1 MAPPVL
7 FFRGHNILFR
17 CASYGCGIVSA
28 NSAPSR
34 RKRLDEP
41 ADTQHNKSRHNCAST
56 DKRGGTP
63 PLQDPSAADDRV
75 TLRNTLIS
83 SACLGIVWPGD
94 VVLYVVLPLYAADF
108 GLDALAVGLLLS
120 INRVVRILGYG
131 WVSPLARRY
140 GAKALTSTACLA
152 AAVSTLGYGLLG
164 GFVLLFAAR
173 VLWGGAWGVINL
185 MMNAY
190 AYGDGRGAGTR
201 VGLSRAVS
209 SVGAF
214 LSLVCIGP
222 LCLSVGPHQAFTIYG
237 LVGLAAFPLALALS
251 PTIAQ
256 PGEARAP
263 RRWIP
268 SDLNMLFFVL
278 ALAADGV
285 LGATVSLLLSATMP
299 AASAIVGASLL
310 LAFQR
315 LAHIVL
321 ALFSG
326 PVADRIGAGRLLL
339 PCSLVVACGLGAI
352 ALGHVYTGTIAVIV
366 SRALL
371 TTVSPVLAAQRS
383 PDRIGALASFAT
395 WSDVGLAAGAF
406 LGTVGISA
414 IGLVPTYATLA
425 VLVAGMATFQH
436 FRAGHNT

>member
-1 MAPPVL
+1 L
-7 FFRGHNILFR
+7 
-17 CASYGCGIVSA
+17 
-28 NSAPSR
+28 
-34 RKRLDEP
+34 
-41 ADTQHNKSRHNCAST
+41 QHPTA
-56 DKRGGTP
+56 
-63 PLQDPSAADDRV
+63 AADDRV

-94 VVLYVVLPLYAADF
+94 VVLYVVLPLYAVDF

-140 GAKALTSTACLA
+140 GAKALTSAACLA
-152 AAVSTLGYGLLG
+152 AAASTLGYGLLG
-164 GFVLLFAAR
+164 GFILLFAAR

-190 AYGDGRGAGTR
+190 AYGDGRNAGTR

-237 LVGLAAFPLALALS
+237 LLGLSAFPLALALS
-251 PTIAQ
+251 PTVA
-256 PGEARAP
+256 PPSEVRAP

-285 LGATVSLLLSATMP
+285 LGATVSLLLSAFMP

-339 PCSLVVACGLGAI
+339 PCSLVVAIGLGAI
-352 ALGHVYTGTIAVIV
+352 ALGHVYAGTIIVIV
-366 SRALL
+366 ARALL

-383 PDRIGALASFAT
+383 PDHIGALASFAT

-414 IGLVPTYATLA
+414 IGLAPTYATLA
-425 VLVAGMATFQH
+425 VLVAGMAVFH
-436 FRAGHNT
+436 HVRAAGGTM

>member
-1 MAPPVL
+1 
-7 FFRGHNILFR
+7 
-17 CASYGCGIVSA
+17 
-28 NSAPSR
+28 
-34 RKRLDEP
+34 
-41 ADTQHNKSRHNCAST
+41 
-56 DKRGGTP
+56 
-63 PLQDPSAADDRV
+63 LQDPTATADDRV

-83 SACLGIVWPGD
+83 AACLGIVWPGD

-140 GAKALTSTACLA
+140 GAKALTSAACLA

-190 AYGDGRGAGTR
+190 AYGDGRNAGSR

-237 LVGLAAFPLALALS
+237 LIGLAAFPLALALA
-251 PTIAQ
+251 PAVAP

-285 LGATVSLLLSATMP
+285 LGATVSLLLSAFMP

-352 ALGHVYTGTIAVIV
+352 ALGHVYAGTIVVIV
-366 SRALL
+366 ARALL
-371 TTVSPVLAAQRS
+371 TTVSPVLAAERS

-414 IGLVPTYATLA
+414 LGLAPTYASLA
-425 VLVAGMATFQH
+425 VLVAGTAVFQH
-436 FRAGHNT
+436 ARAAGPR

>member
-1 MAPPVL
+1 M
-7 FFRGHNILFR
+7 
-17 CASYGCGIVSA
+17 
-28 NSAPSR
+28 
-34 RKRLDEP
+34 
-41 ADTQHNKSRHNCAST
+41 
-56 DKRGGTP
+56 
-63 PLQDPSAADDRV
+63 QDPAAIVEDRA
-75 TLRNTLIS
+75 TLRNTLITA
-83 SACLGIVWPGD
+83 ACLGIVWAGD
-94 VVLYVVLPLYAADF
+94 VAIYVVLPLYAAAF

-120 INRVVRILGYG
+120 VNRVVRILGYG
-131 WVSPLARRY
+131 WVAPLARRY
-140 GAKALTSTACLA
+140 GAKALTAVACLA
-152 AAVSTLGYGLLG
+152 AAVSTLGYGLLE
-164 GFVLLFAAR
+164 GFALLFAAR

-190 AYGDGRGAGTR
+190 AYGDGRNAGTR

-214 LSLVCIGP
+214 LALLSVGP

-237 LVGLAAFPLALALS
+237 VVGLAAFPLALALS
-251 PTIAQ
+251 PTVAT
-256 PGEARAP
+256 PGDARAP

-268 SDLNMLFFVL
+268 SDLNVLFFTL

-285 LGATVSLLLSATMP
+285 LGATVSLLLVEYMP
-299 AASAIVGASLL
+299 AAAAIVGASLL

-339 PCSLVVACGLGAI
+339 PCSLVVALGLGAI
-352 ALGHVYTGTIAVIV
+352 ALGHVYTGTITVIV
-366 SRALL
+366 ARALL

-414 IGLVPTYATLA
+414 IGLVPVYATLA
-425 VLVAGMATFQH
+425 VLVAGMALFH
-436 FRAGHNT
+436 HVRAQE

>member
-1 MAPPVL
+1 
-7 FFRGHNILFR
+7 
-17 CASYGCGIVSA
+17 
-28 NSAPSR
+28 
-34 RKRLDEP
+34 
-41 ADTQHNKSRHNCAST
+41 
-56 DKRGGTP
+56 
-63 PLQDPSAADDRV
+63 LQDPAAAADDRAS
-75 TLRNTLIS
+75 LRNTLIS
-83 SACLGIVWPGD
+83 AACLGIVWPGD

-140 GAKALTSTACLA
+140 GAKALTAVACLG

-190 AYGDGRGAGTR
+190 AYGEGRNAGSR
-201 VGLSRAVS
+201 IGLSRAVS

-214 LSLVCIGP
+214 AALVSVGP

-237 LVGLAAFPLALALS
+237 LLGLAAFPLALALA
-251 PTIAQ
+251 PTVA
-256 PGEARAP
+256 PPSEVRAP

-285 LGATVSLLLSATMP
+285 LGATVSLLLSATTS

-339 PCSLVVACGLGAI
+339 PCSLVVAVGLGAI
-352 ALGHVYTGTIAVIV
+352 ALGHVYAGTIIVIV
-366 SRALL
+366 ARALL

-414 IGLVPTYATLA
+414 LGLVPTYAALA
-425 VLVAGMATFQH
+425 VLVAAMAVFH
-436 FRAGHNT
+436 HWRAGAVGA

>member
-1 MAPPVL
+1 M
-7 FFRGHNILFR
+7 
-17 CASYGCGIVSA
+17 
-28 NSAPSR
+28 
-34 RKRLDEP
+34 
-41 ADTQHNKSRHNCAST
+41 T
-56 DKRGGTP
+56 RGGIEQ
-63 PLQDPSAADDRV
+63 LQDPTAAANDRV

-83 SACLGIVWPGD
+83 AACLGIVWPGD

-120 INRVVRILGYG
+120 INRVVRFLGYG

-140 GAKALTSTACLA
+140 GAKALTATACLA
-152 AAVSTLGYGLLG
+152 AAVSTLGYGLLD
-164 GFVLLFAAR
+164 GFILLFAAR

-190 AYGDGRGAGTR
+190 AYGDGRNAGTR
-201 VGLSRAVS
+201 VGLSRAIS

-214 LSLVCIGP
+214 LALVSVGP

-237 LVGLAAFPLALALS
+237 LLGLAAFPLALALA
-251 PTIAQ
+251 PTGG
-256 PGEARAP
+256 PPSEVRAP

-268 SDLNMLFFVL
+268 SDLNILFFVL

-285 LGATVSLLLSATMP
+285 LGATVSLLLSAYMP

-315 LAHIVL
+315 FAHIVL

-326 PVADRIGAGRLLL
+326 PVADRVGAGRLLL
-339 PCSLVVACGLGAI
+339 PCSLVVASGLGAI
-352 ALGHVYTGTIAVIV
+352 ALGHVYVGTIIVIV

-425 VLVAGMATFQH
+425 VLVAGMAVFQH
-436 FRAGHNT
+436 SRAAPASPRA

>member
-1 MAPPVL
+1 
-7 FFRGHNILFR
+7 
-17 CASYGCGIVSA
+17 
-28 NSAPSR
+28 
-34 RKRLDEP
+34 
-41 ADTQHNKSRHNCAST
+41 
-56 DKRGGTP
+56 
-63 PLQDPSAADDRV
+63 LQDPSEAADDRV

-131 WVSPLARRY
+131 WVAPLARRY
-140 GAKALTSTACLA
+140 GAKALTSVACLA

-190 AYGDGRGAGTR
+190 AYGDGRNAGTR

-237 LVGLAAFPLALALS
+237 LVGLAAFPLALALALS
-251 PTIAQ
+251 PTVAA
-256 PGEARAP
+256 PSEARAP

-268 SDLNMLFFVL
+268 SDLNMLFFAL

-285 LGATVSLLLSATMP
+285 LGATVSLLLSAYVS

-339 PCSLVVACGLGAI
+339 PCSLVVALGLGAI
-352 ALGHVYTGTIAVIV
+352 ALGHVYTGTLVVIV
-366 SRALL
+366 ARALL

-383 PDRIGALASFAT
+383 PDRIGALAAFAT

-425 VLVAGMATFQH
+425 VLVAGMAVFH
-436 FRAGHNT
+436 HARAGAVAP

>member
-1 MAPPVL
+1 MNQVQ
-7 FFRGHNILFR
+7 RSTI
-17 CASYGCGIVSA
+17 GCGHCT
-28 NSAPSR
+28 P
-34 RKRLDEP
+34 
-41 ADTQHNKSRHNCAST
+41 NKSVMNLGEVVPLPLPACGGEVTIA
-56 DKRGGTP
+56 RGRMAQ
-63 PLQDPSAADDRV
+63 LQDPTAAADDRV
-75 TLRNTLIS
+75 SFRNTLIS

-140 GAKALTSTACLA
+140 GAKALTATACLA

-190 AYGDGRGAGTR
+190 AYGEGRNAGTR

-214 LSLVCIGP
+214 LALVSVGP

-237 LVGLAAFPLALALS
+237 LLGLAAFPLALALS
-251 PTIAQ
+251 PTVAA
-256 PGEARAP
+256 PSGVRAP

-268 SDLNMLFFVL
+268 SDLNILFFVL

-310 LAFQR
+310 LALQR

-326 PVADRIGAGRLLL
+326 PVADRVGAGRLLL

-352 ALGHVYTGTIAVIV
+352 ALGHVYVGTITVIV

-425 VLVAGMATFQH
+425 VLVAGMAVFHH
-436 FRAGHNT
+436 FRAALVTT

>member
-1 MAPPVL
+1 L
-7 FFRGHNILFR
+7 
-17 CASYGCGIVSA
+17 
-28 NSAPSR
+28 
-34 RKRLDEP
+34 
-41 ADTQHNKSRHNCAST
+41 QHPTA
-56 DKRGGTP
+56 
-63 PLQDPSAADDRV
+63 AADDRV

-94 VVLYVVLPLYAADF
+94 VVLYVVLPLYAVDF

-140 GAKALTSTACLA
+140 GAKALTATACLA

-237 LVGLAAFPLALALS
+237 LVGLSAFPLALALS
-251 PTIAQ
+251 PTIAA
-256 PGEARAP
+256 PSEVRAP

-268 SDLNMLFFVL
+268 SDLNILFFVL

-285 LGATVSLLLSATMP
+285 LGATVSLLLVEYVP
-299 AASAIVGASLL
+299 AASAIIGASLL

-339 PCSLVVACGLGAI
+339 PCSLVIACGLGAI
-352 ALGHVYTGTIAVIV
+352 ALGHVYAGTITVIV

-414 IGLVPTYATLA
+414 LGLVPTYATLA
-425 VLVAGMATFQH
+425 VLVAGMAVFQH
-436 FRAGHNT
+436 FRAAAINPPYEL

>member
-1 MAPPVL
+1 MP
-7 FFRGHNILFR
+7 
-17 CASYGCGIVSA
+17 
-28 NSAPSR
+28 R
-34 RKRLDEP
+34 R
-41 ADTQHNKSRHNCAST
+41 
-56 DKRGGTP
+56 GTP
-63 PLQDPSAADDRV
+63 QLQHPTAAADDRV

-94 VVLYVVLPLYAADF
+94 VVLYVVLPLYAVDF

-140 GAKALTSTACLA
+140 GAKALTATACLA

-190 AYGDGRGAGTR
+190 AYGDGRNAGFR

-222 LCLSVGPHQAFTIYG
+222 LCLNVGPHQAFTIYG
-237 LVGLAAFPLALALS
+237 LLGLAAFPLALALS
-251 PTIAQ
+251 PTVAA
-256 PGEARAP
+256 PSEVRAP

-285 LGATVSLLLSATMP
+285 LGATVSLLLIEYMP

-326 PVADRIGAGRLLL
+326 PVADRVGAGRLLL
-339 PCSLVVACGLGAI
+339 PCSLVVASGLGAI
-352 ALGHVYTGTIAVIV
+352 ALGHVYAGTIVVIV
-366 SRALL
+366 ARALL

-425 VLVAGMATFQH
+425 VLVSGMAAFH
-436 FRAGHNT
+436 HCRAALVTT

>member
-1 MAPPVL
+1 
-7 FFRGHNILFR
+7 
-17 CASYGCGIVSA
+17 
-28 NSAPSR
+28 
-34 RKRLDEP
+34 
-41 ADTQHNKSRHNCAST
+41 
-56 DKRGGTP
+56 
-63 PLQDPSAADDRV
+63 LQDPAAVVHDRA
-75 TLRNTLIS
+75 TLRNTLITA
-83 SACLGIVWPGD
+83 ACLGTVWAGD
-94 VVLYVVLPLYAADF
+94 VAIYVVLPLYAAAF

-120 INRVVRILGYG
+120 VNRVVRILGYG
-131 WVSPLARRY
+131 WVAPLARRY
-140 GAKALTSTACLA
+140 GAKALTAVACLA
-152 AAVSTLGYGLLG
+152 AAVSTLGYGLLE
-164 GFVLLFAAR
+164 GFALLFAAR

-190 AYGDGRGAGTR
+190 AYGDGRNAGTR

-214 LSLVCIGP
+214 LALLSVGP

-237 LVGLAAFPLALALS
+237 VLGLAAFPLALALS
-251 PTIAQ
+251 PTAAA
-256 PGEARAP
+256 PDDARAP

-268 SDLNMLFFVL
+268 SDLNVLFFTL

-285 LGATVSLLLSATMP
+285 LGATISLLLVEYMP
-299 AASAIVGASLL
+299 AAAAIVGASLL

-339 PCSLVVACGLGAI
+339 PCSLVVALGLGAI
-352 ALGHVYTGTIAVIV
+352 ALGHVYTGTITVIV
-366 SRALL
+366 ARALL

-414 IGLVPTYATLA
+414 IGLVPVYATLA
-425 VLVAGMATFQH
+425 VLVAGMALFH
-436 FRAGHNT
+436 HVRATAAAT

>member
-1 MAPPVL
+1 M
-7 FFRGHNILFR
+7 
-17 CASYGCGIVSA
+17 
-28 NSAPSR
+28 R
-34 RKRLDEP
+34 R
-41 ADTQHNKSRHNCAST
+41 SSAST
-56 DKRGGTP
+56 HWRSGCCCRSTA
-63 PLQDPSAADDRV
+63 SFAFSV
-75 TLRNTLIS
+75 T
-83 SACLGIVWPGD
+83 AG
-94 VVLYVVLPLYAADF
+94 F
-108 GLDALAVGLLLS
+108 
-120 INRVVRILGYG
+120 
-131 WVSPLARRY
+131 SPLARRY
-140 GAKALTSTACLA
+140 GAKALTATACLA

-190 AYGDGRGAGTR
+190 AYGDGRNAGSR
-201 VGLSRAVS
+201 IGLSRAVS
-209 SVGAF
+209 SVGA
-214 LSLVCIGP
+214 LLALVAIGP

-237 LVGLAAFPLALALS
+237 LLGLAAFPLALALS
-251 PTIAQ
+251 PTVAA
-256 PGEARAP
+256 PSHVRAP

-268 SDLNMLFFVL
+268 SDLNMLFFAL

-285 LGATVSLLLSATMP
+285 LGATVSLLLSAYVP

-339 PCSLVVACGLGAI
+339 PGSLVVACGLGAI
-352 ALGHVYTGTIAVIV
+352 ALGHVYTGTIIVIL

-414 IGLVPTYATLA
+414 LGLVPTYATLA
-425 VLVAGMATFQH
+425 VLVAGMALFHH
-436 FRAGHNT
+436 FRAAPVAT

>member
-1 MAPPVL
+1 
-7 FFRGHNILFR
+7 
-17 CASYGCGIVSA
+17 
-28 NSAPSR
+28 
-34 RKRLDEP
+34 
-41 ADTQHNKSRHNCAST
+41 
-56 DKRGGTP
+56 
-63 PLQDPSAADDRV
+63 
-75 TLRNTLIS
+75 LRNTLIS
-83 SACLGIVWPGD
+83 AACLGIVWPGD

-140 GAKALTSTACLA
+140 GAKALTAAACLG

-237 LVGLAAFPLALALS
+237 LVGLAAFPLALALAPAVAARS
-251 PTIAQ
+251 DV
-256 PGEARAP
+256 RAP

-326 PVADRIGAGRLLL
+326 PVTDRIGAGRLLL
-339 PCSLVVACGLGAI
+339 PCSLAIASGLGAI
-352 ALGHVYTGTIAVIV
+352 ALGHVYTGTIIVIIA
-366 SRALL
+366 RALL

-414 IGLVPTYATLA
+414 LGLMPTYAALA
-425 VLVAGMATFQH
+425 VLVAAMAVFQH
-436 FRAGHNT
+436 VRAGSGMK

>member
-1 MAPPVL
+1 
-7 FFRGHNILFR
+7 
-17 CASYGCGIVSA
+17 
-28 NSAPSR
+28 
-34 RKRLDEP
+34 
-41 ADTQHNKSRHNCAST
+41 
-56 DKRGGTP
+56 
-63 PLQDPSAADDRV
+63 LQDPAAILEDRA
-75 TLRNTLIS
+75 TLRNTLITA
-83 SACLGIVWPGD
+83 ACLGTVWAGD
-94 VVLYVVLPLYAADF
+94 VAIYVVLPLYAAAF
-108 GLDALAVGLLLS
+108 GLEPLAVGLLLS
-120 INRVVRILGYG
+120 VNRVVRILGYG
-131 WVSPLARRY
+131 WVAPLARRY
-140 GAKALTSTACLA
+140 GAKALTAVACLA
-152 AAVSTLGYGLLG
+152 AAVSTLGYGLLE
-164 GFVLLFAAR
+164 GFALLFAAR

-190 AYGDGRGAGTR
+190 AYGDGRNAGTR

-214 LSLVCIGP
+214 LALLSVGP

-237 LVGLAAFPLALALS
+237 VLGLAAFPLALALS
-251 PTIAQ
+251 PTVAAPADAQ
-256 PGEARAP
+256 AP

-268 SDLNMLFFVL
+268 SDLNVLFFTL

-285 LGATVSLLLSATMP
+285 LGATVSLLLVEYMP
-299 AASAIVGASLL
+299 AAAAIVGASLL

-339 PCSLVVACGLGAI
+339 PCSLVVALGLGAI
-352 ALGHVYTGTIAVIV
+352 ALGHVYTGTITVIV
-366 SRALL
+366 ARALL

-414 IGLVPTYATLA
+414 IGLVPVYATLA
-425 VLVAGMATFQH
+425 VLVAGMALFH
-436 FRAGHNT
+436 HVRAQE

>member
-1 MAPPVL
+1 MVVSFKRAFRPEKFAIWQRSASPLTRRFAPTSPRKE
-7 FFRGHNILFR
+7 RGEVTIT
-17 CASYGCGIVSA
+17 YGGI
-28 NSAPSR
+28 
-34 RKRLDEP
+34 
-41 ADTQHNKSRHNCAST
+41 TQ
-56 DKRGGTP
+56 
-63 PLQDPSAADDRV
+63 LQDPTAAADDRG

-83 SACLGIVWPGD
+83 AACLGIVWPGD

-120 INRVVRILGYG
+120 INRVVRIFGYG

-140 GAKALTSTACLA
+140 GAKALTATACLA

-190 AYGDGRGAGTR
+190 AYGDGRNAGSR

-214 LSLVCIGP
+214 LSLVFIGP

-237 LVGLAAFPLALALS
+237 LLGLAAFPLALALS
-251 PTIAQ
+251 PTVAE
-256 PGEARAP
+256 PSEVRAP

-268 SDLNMLFFVL
+268 SDLNILFFVL

-285 LGATVSLLLSATMP
+285 LGATVSLLLSVTMP

-352 ALGHVYTGTIAVIV
+352 ALGHVYTGTIIVII

-414 IGLVPTYATLA
+414 LGLVPTYATLA
-425 VLVAGMATFQH
+425 VLVAGMAVFHH
-436 FRAGHNT
+436 FRAASATT

>member
-1 MAPPVL
+1 MQRPTA
-7 FFRGHNILFR
+7 
-17 CASYGCGIVSA
+17 
-28 NSAPSR
+28 
-34 RKRLDEP
+34 
-41 ADTQHNKSRHNCAST
+41 
-56 DKRGGTP
+56 
-63 PLQDPSAADDRV
+63 AADDRV

-83 SACLGIVWPGD
+83 AACLGIVWAGD
-94 VVLYVVLPLYAADF
+94 VAIYVVLPLYAAAF
-108 GLDALAVGLLLS
+108 SLEPLAVGLLLS
-120 INRVVRILGYG
+120 VNRVVRILGYG
-131 WVSPLARRY
+131 WVAPLARRY
-140 GAKALTSTACLA
+140 GAKALTAVACLA
-152 AAVSTLGYGLLG
+152 AAVSTLGYGLLE
-164 GFVLLFAAR
+164 GFALLFAAR

-185 MMNAY
+185 MLHAY
-190 AYGDGRGAGTR
+190 AYGDGRNAGSR
-201 VGLSRAVS
+201 IGIARAVS

-214 LSLVCIGP
+214 LSLICIGP

-237 LVGLAAFPLALALS
+237 ILGLAAFPLALALS
-251 PTIAQ
+251 PTAAA
-256 PGEARAP
+256 PGDARAP

-268 SDLNMLFFVL
+268 SDLNVLFFTL

-285 LGATVSLLLSATMP
+285 LGATVSLLLVEYMP
-299 AASAIVGASLL
+299 AAAAIVGASLL

-339 PCSLVVACGLGAI
+339 PCSLVVALGLGAI
-352 ALGHVYTGTIAVIV
+352 ALGHVYTGTITVIV
-366 SRALL
+366 ARALL

-414 IGLVPTYATLA
+414 IGLVPVYATLA
-425 VLVAGMATFQH
+425 VLVAGIALFH
-436 FRAGHNT
+436 HVRAQE

>member
-1 MAPPVL
+1 M
-7 FFRGHNILFR
+7 
-17 CASYGCGIVSA
+17 
-28 NSAPSR
+28 
-34 RKRLDEP
+34 
-41 ADTQHNKSRHNCAST
+41 
-56 DKRGGTP
+56 
-63 PLQDPSAADDRV
+63 QDPSAAADDRV
-75 TLRNTLIS
+75 TFRNTLIS
-83 SACLGIVWPGD
+83 AACLGIVWPGD
-94 VVLYVVLPLYAADF
+94 VVLYVVLPLYAVDF

-140 GAKALTSTACLA
+140 GAKALTATACLA
-152 AAVSTLGYGLLG
+152 AAVSTLGYGLLD
-164 GFVLLFAAR
+164 GFALLFAAR

-190 AYGDGRGAGTR
+190 AYGDGRNAGTR
-201 VGLSRAVS
+201 VGLARAVS

-214 LSLVCIGP
+214 LALVSVGP

-237 LVGLAAFPLALALS
+237 LLGLAAFPLALALS
-251 PTIAQ
+251 PTVAA
-256 PGEARAP
+256 PSEVRAP

-268 SDLNMLFFVL
+268 SDLNILFFVL

-285 LGATVSLLLSATMP
+285 LGATVSLLLSAYMS

-326 PVADRIGAGRLLL
+326 PVADRVGAGRLLL
-339 PCSLVVACGLGAI
+339 PCSLVVASGLGAI
-352 ALGHVYTGTIAVIV
+352 ALGHVYVGTITVIV

-425 VLVAGMATFQH
+425 VLVAGMAVFHH
-436 FRAGHNT
+436 FRAAPVAT

>member
-1 MAPPVL
+1 
-7 FFRGHNILFR
+7 
-17 CASYGCGIVSA
+17 
-28 NSAPSR
+28 
-34 RKRLDEP
+34 
-41 ADTQHNKSRHNCAST
+41 
-56 DKRGGTP
+56 
-63 PLQDPSAADDRV
+63 LQDPTAAVDDRV
-75 TLRNTLIS
+75 TFRNTLIS

-94 VVLYVVLPLYAADF
+94 VVLYVVLPLYAVDF

-140 GAKALTSTACLA
+140 GAKALTAAACLA

-190 AYGDGRGAGTR
+190 AYGDGRNAGSR

-214 LSLVCIGP
+214 LALVSVGP

-237 LVGLAAFPLALALS
+237 LLGLAAFPLALALS
-251 PTIAQ
+251 PTVAA
-256 PGEARAP
+256 PSEVRAP

-268 SDLNMLFFVL
+268 SDLNILFFVL

-285 LGATVSLLLSATMP
+285 LGATVSLLLSAYMP
-299 AASAIVGASLL
+299 ATSAIMGASLL

-326 PVADRIGAGRLLL
+326 PVADRVGAGRLLL
-339 PCSLVVACGLGAI
+339 PCSLVVATGLGAI
-352 ALGHVYTGTIAVIV
+352 ALGHVYVGTIIVIV

-406 LGTVGISA
+406 LGTVGINA
-414 IGLVPTYATLA
+414 LGLVPAYATLA
-425 VLVAGMATFQH
+425 VLVAGMAVFHH
-436 FRAGHNT
+436 FRAAPASPRARPN

>member
-1 MAPPVL
+1 MTRKRQAGTASPVASVAIRRVEQL
-7 FFRGHNILFR
+7 QHALADPAD
-17 CASYGCGIVSA
+17 CASRIRSTGQIT
-28 NSAPSR
+28 R
-34 RKRLDEP
+34 RGMQQL
-41 ADTQHNKSRHNCAST
+41 QHPTA
-56 DKRGGTP
+56 
-63 PLQDPSAADDRV
+63 AADDRV
-75 TLRNTLIS
+75 TLRNTLIA

-94 VVLYVVLPLYAADF
+94 VVLYVVLPLYAAEF

-140 GAKALTSTACLA
+140 GAKALTATACLA

-173 VLWGGAWGVINL
+173 VLWGAAWGVINL

-214 LSLVCIGP
+214 LSLIFIGP

-237 LVGLAAFPLALALS
+237 LIGLAAFPLALALS
-251 PTIAQ
+251 PTVAAAT
-256 PGEARAP
+256 EVRAP

-268 SDLNMLFFVL
+268 SDLNILFFAL

-285 LGATVSLLLSATMP
+285 LGATVSLLLSAYMP

-339 PCSLVVACGLGAI
+339 PCSLIVAAGLGAI
-352 ALGHVYTGTIAVIV
+352 ALGHIYIGTITVIV
-366 SRALL
+366 ARALL

-406 LGTVGISA
+406 LGTVGVSA
-414 IGLVPTYATLA
+414 IGLAPVYASLA
-425 VLVAGMATFQH
+425 VLVAGMALFH
-436 FRAGHNT
+436 HLRAAQVTA

>member
-1 MAPPVL
+1 MIPLHDPIAAAGD
-7 FFRGHNILFR
+7 R
-17 CASYGCGIVSA
+17 A
-28 NSAPSR
+28 N
-34 RKRLDEP
+34 
-41 ADTQHNKSRHNCAST
+41 
-56 DKRGGTP
+56 
-63 PLQDPSAADDRV
+63 
-75 TLRNTLIS
+75 LRNTVIS
-83 SACLGIVWPGD
+83 AACLGIVWPGD
-94 VVLYVVLPLYAADF
+94 VVLYVVLPLYAAEF

-120 INRVVRILGYG
+120 VNRVVRILGYG

-140 GAKALTSTACLA
+140 GAKALTATACLA
-152 AAVSTLGYGLLG
+152 AALSTLGYGLLG

-173 VLWGGAWGVINL
+173 VLWGAAWGVINL

-190 AYGDGRGAGTR
+190 AYGDGHHAGTR

-214 LSLVCIGP
+214 ASLVCVAP
-222 LCLSVGPHQAFTIYG
+222 LCLSLGPHQTFTLYG
-237 LVGLAAFPLALALS
+237 LIGLAAFPLALMLA
-251 PTIAQ
+251 PTVAA

-285 LGATVSLLLSATMP
+285 LGATVSLLLAAFMP

-339 PCSLVVACGLGAI
+339 PCSLVVALGLGAI
-352 ALGHVYTGTIAVIV
+352 ALGHVVAGTLIVIV
-366 SRALL
+366 ARALL

-414 IGLVPTYATLA
+414 IGLVPVYATLA
-425 VLVAGMATFQH
+425 ALVAAMALFQH
-436 FRAGHNT
+436 VRARSVAA

>member
-1 MAPPVL
+1 L
-7 FFRGHNILFR
+7 
-17 CASYGCGIVSA
+17 
-28 NSAPSR
+28 
-34 RKRLDEP
+34 
-41 ADTQHNKSRHNCAST
+41 QHPTA
-56 DKRGGTP
+56 
-63 PLQDPSAADDRV
+63 AADDRATV
-75 TLRNTLIS
+75 RNTLIS

-94 VVLYVVLPLYAADF
+94 VVLYVVLPLYAAEF

-140 GAKALTSTACLA
+140 GAKALTAVACLA
-152 AAVSTLGYGLLG
+152 AAISTLGYGLLG
-164 GFVLLFAAR
+164 GFALLFAAR

-185 MMNAY
+185 MMNGY
-190 AYGDGRGAGTR
+190 AYGDGRNAGSR

-214 LSLVCIGP
+214 LALVFIGP

-251 PTIAQ
+251 PTLAAA
-256 PGEARAP
+256 GEVRAP

-285 LGATVSLLLSATMP
+285 LGATVSLLLVEYVP

-339 PCSLVVACGLGAI
+339 PCSLIVACGLGAI
-352 ALGHVYTGTIAVIV
+352 ALGHVYTGTITVIV

-414 IGLVPTYATLA
+414 IGLAPTYAALA
-425 VLVAGMATFQH
+425 VLVAGMAVFYH
-436 FRAGHNT
+436 GRSS

>member
-1 MAPPVL
+1 
-7 FFRGHNILFR
+7 
-17 CASYGCGIVSA
+17 
-28 NSAPSR
+28 
-34 RKRLDEP
+34 
-41 ADTQHNKSRHNCAST
+41 
-56 DKRGGTP
+56 
-63 PLQDPSAADDRV
+63 LQDPTAAADDRV

-140 GAKALTSTACLA
+140 GAKALTAGACLA

-190 AYGDGRGAGTR
+190 AYGDGGNAGTR

-237 LVGLAAFPLALALS
+237 LLGLAAFPLALALS
-251 PTIAQ
+251 PTVAALS
-256 PGEARAP
+256 EARAP

-268 SDLNMLFFVL
+268 SDLNVLFFVL

-285 LGATVSLLLSATMP
+285 LGATVSLLLSAYMP

-352 ALGHVYTGTIAVIV
+352 ALGHVYAGTIVVIV

-414 IGLVPTYATLA
+414 IGLAPTYASLA
-425 VLVAGMATFQH
+425 VLVAGMAMFYH
-436 FRAGHNT
+436 FRAGAAA

>member
-1 MAPPVL
+1 MVGTLRFAHPTL
-7 FFRGHNILFR
+7 F
-17 CASYGCGIVSA
+17 
-28 NSAPSR
+28 
-34 RKRLDEP
+34 E
-41 ADTQHNKSRHNCAST
+41 
-56 DKRGGTP
+56 GTAH
-63 PLQDPSAADDRV
+63 LQSPTAAADDRA

-140 GAKALTSTACLA
+140 GAKALTSAACLA

-190 AYGDGRGAGTR
+190 AYGDGSNAGTR

-214 LSLVCIGP
+214 LALVCIGP

-237 LVGLAAFPLALALS
+237 LLGLGAFPLALALS
-251 PTIAQ
+251 PTIAA
-256 PGEARAP
+256 PSEVRAP

-285 LGATVSLLLSATMP
+285 LGATVSLLLVEYVP

-339 PCSLVVACGLGAI
+339 PCSLVVASGLGAI
-352 ALGHVYTGTIAVIV
+352 ALGHVYFGTIVVIV

-406 LGTVGISA
+406 LGTVGLSA
-414 IGLVPTYATLA
+414 LGLVPTYASLA
-425 VLVAGMATFQH
+425 VLVAGMAVFH
-436 FRAGHNT
+436 HVRAAPACRAD

>member
-1 MAPPVL
+1 
-7 FFRGHNILFR
+7 
-17 CASYGCGIVSA
+17 
-28 NSAPSR
+28 
-34 RKRLDEP
+34 
-41 ADTQHNKSRHNCAST
+41 
-56 DKRGGTP
+56 
-63 PLQDPSAADDRV
+63 LQDPTAAADDRV
-75 TLRNTLIS
+75 TFRNTLIS

-94 VVLYVVLPLYAADF
+94 VVLYVVLPLYAVDF

-140 GAKALTSTACLA
+140 GAKTLTAAACLA

-185 MMNAY
+185 MMSAY
-190 AYGDGRGAGTR
+190 AYGDGRNAGTR

-214 LSLVCIGP
+214 LALVSIGP

-237 LVGLAAFPLALALS
+237 VLGLAAFPLALALS
-251 PTIAQ
+251 PTVAS
-256 PGEARAP
+256 PSEVRAP

-268 SDLNMLFFVL
+268 SDLNILFFVL

-285 LGATVSLLLSATMP
+285 LGATVSLLLSVTMP

-326 PVADRIGAGRLLL
+326 PVTDRIGAGRLLL
-339 PCSLVVACGLGAI
+339 PCSLAVACGLGAI
-352 ALGHVYTGTIAVIV
+352 ALGHVYVGTIVVIV

-425 VLVAGMATFQH
+425 VLVAGMAVFHH
-436 FRAGHNT
+436 FRAGAVAT

>member
-1 MAPPVL
+1 
-7 FFRGHNILFR
+7 
-17 CASYGCGIVSA
+17 
-28 NSAPSR
+28 
-34 RKRLDEP
+34 
-41 ADTQHNKSRHNCAST
+41 
-56 DKRGGTP
+56 
-63 PLQDPSAADDRV
+63 LQDPTAAVDDRV

-83 SACLGIVWPGD
+83 AACLGVVWPGD

-108 GLDALAVGLLLS
+108 GLDALAIGLLLS
-120 INRVVRILGYG
+120 VNRVVRILGYG

-140 GAKALTSTACLA
+140 GAKALTATACLA
-152 AAVSTLGYGLLG
+152 AAVSTLGYGLLD
-164 GFVLLFAAR
+164 GFILLFAAR

-190 AYGDGRGAGTR
+190 AYGDGRNAGAR

-214 LSLVCIGP
+214 LALVSVGP

-237 LVGLAAFPLALALS
+237 LLGLAAFPLALALS
-251 PTIAQ
+251 PTGG
-256 PGEARAP
+256 PPSEVRAP

-268 SDLNMLFFVL
+268 SDLNILFFVL

-285 LGATVSLLLSATMP
+285 LGATVSLLLSAYMP

-326 PVADRIGAGRLLL
+326 PVADRVGAGRLLL
-339 PCSLVVACGLGAI
+339 PCGLIVACGLGAI
-352 ALGHVYTGTIAVIV
+352 ALGHVYIGTIIVIV

-425 VLVAGMATFQH
+425 VLVAGMAVFHH
-436 FRAGHNT
+436 FRAAHVTT

>member
-1 MAPPVL
+1 LPHPTA
-7 FFRGHNILFR
+7 
-17 CASYGCGIVSA
+17 
-28 NSAPSR
+28 
-34 RKRLDEP
+34 
-41 ADTQHNKSRHNCAST
+41 
-56 DKRGGTP
+56 
-63 PLQDPSAADDRV
+63 AADDRA

-140 GAKALTSTACLA
+140 GAKALTAVACLG

-190 AYGDGRGAGTR
+190 AYGDGQGAGSR

-237 LVGLAAFPLALALS
+237 LLGLAAFPLALALS
-251 PTIAQ
+251 PTLA
-256 PGEARAP
+256 PPSEARAP

-268 SDLNMLFFVL
+268 SDLNILFFVL

-285 LGATVSLLLSATMP
+285 LGATVSLLLVEYAP

-352 ALGHVYTGTIAVIV
+352 ALGHVYAGTITVIV

-414 IGLVPTYATLA
+414 LGLVPTYAVLA
-425 VLVAGMATFQH
+425 VLVAGMAVFYH
-436 FRAGHNT
+436 SRARAVAT

>member
-1 MAPPVL
+1 MRQRL
-7 FFRGHNILFR
+7 R
-17 CASYGCGIVSA
+17 A
-28 NSAPSR
+28 NQI
-34 RKRLDEP
+34 
-41 ADTQHNKSRHNCAST
+41 T
-56 DKRGGTP
+56 RGGTAQ
-63 PLQDPSAADDRV
+63 LQDPTAAADDRV
-75 TLRNTLIS
+75 SLRNTLVS

-94 VVLYVVLPLYAADF
+94 VVLYVVLPLYAVDF

-140 GAKALTSTACLA
+140 GAKALTATACLA

-190 AYGDGRGAGTR
+190 AYGDGRNAGSR

-237 LVGLAAFPLALALS
+237 LLGLAAFPLALALS
-251 PTIAQ
+251 PTA
-256 PGEARAP
+256 AALSDVRAP

-268 SDLNMLFFVL
+268 SDLNVLFFVL

-285 LGATVSLLLSATMP
+285 LGATVSLLLSAYMP

-326 PVADRIGAGRLLL
+326 PVADRVGAGRLLL
-339 PCSLVVACGLGAI
+339 PCSLVVASGLGAI
-352 ALGHVYTGTIAVIV
+352 ALGHVYAGTITVIV
-366 SRALL
+366 ARALL

-414 IGLVPTYATLA
+414 IGLAPTYATLA
-425 VLVAGMATFQH
+425 VLVAGMAVFH
-436 FRAGHNT
+436 HCRAAHVTA

>member
-1 MAPPVL
+1 
-7 FFRGHNILFR
+7 
-17 CASYGCGIVSA
+17 
-28 NSAPSR
+28 
-34 RKRLDEP
+34 
-41 ADTQHNKSRHNCAST
+41 
-56 DKRGGTP
+56 
-63 PLQDPSAADDRV
+63 LQDPTAAADDRG
-75 TLRNTLIS
+75 TLRNTLVS
-83 SACLGIVWPGD
+83 AACLGIVWPGD

-140 GAKALTSTACLA
+140 GAKALTATACLA

-164 GFVLLFAAR
+164 GFILLFAAR

-190 AYGDGRGAGTR
+190 AYGDGRNAGSR

-214 LSLVCIGP
+214 LALVSVGP

-237 LVGLAAFPLALALS
+237 LLGLAAFPLALALS
-251 PTIAQ
+251 PTIAA
-256 PGEARAP
+256 PSEVRAP

-268 SDLNMLFFVL
+268 SDLNILFFVL

-326 PVADRIGAGRLLL
+326 PVADRVGAGRLLL
-339 PCSLVVACGLGAI
+339 PCSLVVATGLGAI
-352 ALGHVYTGTIAVIV
+352 ALGHVYVGTIVVIV

-425 VLVAGMATFQH
+425 VLVAAMAVFHH
-436 FRAGHNT
+436 FRAAPATT

>member
-1 MAPPVL
+1 M
-7 FFRGHNILFR
+7 
-17 CASYGCGIVSA
+17 
-28 NSAPSR
+28 
-34 RKRLDEP
+34 
-41 ADTQHNKSRHNCAST
+41 
-56 DKRGGTP
+56 
-63 PLQDPSAADDRV
+63 QDPTAAADDRV

-140 GAKALTSTACLA
+140 GAKALTATACLA

-190 AYGDGRGAGTR
+190 AYGDGRNAGTR

-237 LVGLAAFPLALALS
+237 LLGLAAFPLALALS
-251 PTIAQ
+251 PTVAALS
-256 PGEARAP
+256 EARAP

-268 SDLNMLFFVL
+268 SDLNVLFFVL

-285 LGATVSLLLSATMP
+285 LGATVSLLLSAYMP

-352 ALGHVYTGTIAVIV
+352 ALGHVYAGTIVVIV

-414 IGLVPTYATLA
+414 IGLAPTYATLA
-425 VLVAGMATFQH
+425 VLVAGMAVFHH
-436 FRAGHNT
+436 FRATAVEPGA

>member
-1 MAPPVL
+1 
-7 FFRGHNILFR
+7 
-17 CASYGCGIVSA
+17 
-28 NSAPSR
+28 
-34 RKRLDEP
+34 
-41 ADTQHNKSRHNCAST
+41 
-56 DKRGGTP
+56 
-63 PLQDPSAADDRV
+63 LQRPTAAADDRV

-83 SACLGIVWPGD
+83 AACLGIVWPGD

-140 GAKALTSTACLA
+140 GAKALTATACLA

-190 AYGDGRGAGTR
+190 AYGDGRNAGTR

-214 LSLVCIGP
+214 LSLIFIGP

-237 LVGLAAFPLALALS
+237 LLGLAAFPLALALS
-251 PTIAQ
+251 PAVAQ

-285 LGATVSLLLSATMP
+285 LGATVSLLLSAFMP

-339 PCSLVVACGLGAI
+339 PCSLGIACGLGAI
-352 ALGHVYTGTIAVIV
+352 ALGHVYTGTIVVIV
-366 SRALL
+366 ARALL
-371 TTVSPVLAAQRS
+371 TTVSPVLAAERS

-406 LGTVGISA
+406 LGTAGISA
-414 IGLVPTYATLA
+414 LGLAPTYGALA
-425 VLVAGMATFQH
+425 VLVAGMAVFH
-436 FRAGHNT
+436 HVRAERNA